1 MTSPSRERSS
11 VGSKASKNQSPNTL
25 DLGLANN
32 DTSCPLCMEEMDE
45 TDKTFY
51 PCQCRYQICLWC
63 YYHICDQLDNKCP
76 ACRQLYKVSNV
87 SKTIQNDTIERSII
101 DGFTWSGDKIMN
113 MDDSNILHITGTTST
128 GEPQTLTN
136 ESFIYN
142 QSCTSSEDTL
152 HQQSLGDMRII
163 QRNLVYV
170 AGLDYSNAKREILA
184 GSDSF
189 GKFGK
194 ILNMRIVPI
203 DYETYSAFITY
214 CDELAA
220 TKAIKS
226 VNGKKIFGNNTIRC
240 SFGTNKY
247 CSNFIRNLACTN
259 PNCAYVHKLAESN
272 DCINK
277 SELLN
282 FHSSNKFAL
291 KSLKELRSTI
301 GSGISDN
308 TNKVS
313 ENNDTRERRSTRSR
327 NKRSVYKC
335 LETAGIPTAT
345 IDGDIVEDTT
355 EDTITQSATDQA
367 IIQIADDP
375 LIILNEDSNLADNI
389 VNTLNNGSRVKQ
401 DSTISDNALL
411 ESKNIDIVD
420 TDNLIEKPLYFVG
433 LQTISRKRPQLDDS
447 NTVYSIKLGGSEEQK
462 STNKEK
468 CQQNQDEE
476 DRYTETTSEHKDV
489 TLAVRG
495 ELLKSLHQGLKI
507 VPVQSSQSSLNENYN
522 PRCLSKGV
530 QQLADVEAGILRSL
544 QQHNNMRNSLG
555 SGHHHSSIQQ
565 GLSILRAIMPHANI
579 TIQGQ

>member
-11 VGSKASKNQSPNTL
+11 VGSKASKNQSPNSL
-25 DLGLANN
+25 DLGLTNN

-76 ACRQLYKVSNV
+76 ACRQLYKVSNI
-87 SKTIQNDTIERSII
+87 SKTIQNGTIERSII

-113 MDDSNILHITGTTST
+113 MDDSNISQITGTTST
-128 GEPQTLTN
+128 GELQTLTN
-136 ESFIYN
+136 ESSIYN
-142 QSCTSSEDTL
+142 QSCTPSEDTL

-214 CDELAA
+214 CDELSA

-301 GSGISDN
+301 GFGISDN
-308 TNKVS
+308 TNKLS

-327 NKRSVYKC
+327 NKRNVDKC
-335 LETAGIPTAT
+335 LETTGIPTVT

-355 EDTITQSATDQA
+355 EDTITQSVTDQA
-367 IIQIADDP
+367 IIQIAD
-375 LIILNEDSNLADNI
+375 ETAD
-389 VNTLNNGSRVKQ
+389 TLKNGSRVKQ
-401 DSTISDNALL
+401 DPTISDNTLL
-411 ESKNIDIVD
+411 ESKNIDTKD

-433 LQTISRKRPQLDDS
+433 SQTISRKRPQLDDS
-447 NTVYSIKLGGSEEQK
+447 NTVYNIKLGGSEEQK
-462 STNKEK
+462 SINKEK
-468 CQQNQDEE
+468 FQQNQDEE
-476 DRYTETTSEHKDV
+476 IRYTETTSEHKDV

-495 ELLKSLHQGLKI
+495 EFLKSLPQGLKI
-507 VPVQSSQSSLNENYN
+507 VSVQSSQSSLNENYN

>member
-1 MTSPSRERSS
+1 MTSPSRERSF
-11 VGSKASKNQSPNTL
+11 VGSKSSKNQSPNSL
-25 DLGLANN
+25 DLGLTNN

-87 SKTIQNDTIERSII
+87 SKTIQNGTIERSII

-113 MDDSNILHITGTTST
+113 MDDSNISHITGTTST
-128 GEPQTLTN
+128 GELQTLTN
-136 ESFIYN
+136 ESSIYN
-142 QSCTSSEDTL
+142 QSCTPSEDTL
-152 HQQSLGDMRII
+152 HQQILGDMRII

-214 CDELAA
+214 RDELSA

-301 GSGISDN
+301 GSGTSDN

-327 NKRSVYKC
+327 NKRNVDKC
-335 LETAGIPTAT
+335 LETVGIPTTT
-345 IDGDIVEDTT
+345 IGDIVEDTT
-355 EDTITQSATDQA
+355 EGTITQSATDQA
-367 IIQIADDP
+367 IIQIAD
-375 LIILNEDSNLADNI
+375 EK
-389 VNTLNNGSRVKQ
+389 VNTLKNGSRVKQ
-401 DSTISDNALL
+401 DPTISDNTLL
-411 ESKNIDIVD
+411 ESKNIDIGD
-420 TDNLIEKPLYFVG
+420 TSNLIEKPLYFVG
-433 LQTISRKRPQLDDS
+433 LQTISKKRPQLDDS
-447 NTVYSIKLGGSEEQK
+447 NTVYNIKLGGNEEQK
-462 STNKEK
+462 SINKEK
-468 CQQNQDEE
+468 FQQNQDEE
-476 DRYTETTSEHKDV
+476 AKYTEATSEHKDV

-495 ELLKSLHQGLKI
+495 EFLKSLPQGLKI
-507 VPVQSSQSSLNENYN
+507 VSVQSSQSSLNENYN

-555 SGHHHSSIQQ
+555 SSHHHSSIQQ